1 MWIFWEE
8 SLFTTKLPR
17 LFRLLMP
24 ERAGEPKAMVATWNN
39 HHSIEVKVSKGDP
52 CKPPST
58 VHLKG
63 FPLGSPAS
71 GASRGHSPQ
80 HNASAELG
88 QGHALDLTLLL
99 SACDTL
105 GNVTLR
111 AFEMEAI
118 NMRHSTRRCGR
129 CGIPADVSATFV
141 EITTSNQKN

>member
-1 MWIFWEE
+1 MDILRGKFVHNQASKIVQIADAE
-8 SLFTTKLPR
+8 R
-17 LFRLLMP
+17 L
-24 ERAGEPKAMVATWNN
+24 EPKAMVATWNN
-39 HHSIEVKVSKGDP
+39 HHSIEVKLSKGDP

-58 VHLKG
+58 IHLKG

-80 HNASAELG
+80 HNASAELV

-118 NMRHSTRRCGR
+118 NMRHSTRRCGK